1 MATLEKQVKKLA
13 EELEKA
19 EAEQKEK
26 SGASEGMEAESETI
40 KAQIEDA
47 KRESAVGLGA
57 VMVVHGLLCMHPGLG
72 T

>member
-1 MATLEKQVKKLA
+1 MAEQVATLEKQVKKLVA
-13 EELEKA
+13 GLEKA

-47 KRESAVGLGA
+47 KREL
-57 VMVVHGLLCMHPGLG
+57 VH